1 VLKHLALYNIFSA
14 DGDLS
19 QLAAEHN
26 TTIAAGTCLPLCSCA
41 CVLLYCSI
49 TNLSTPNASSAGGVD
64 TSHQRW
70 ELDHEKA
77 LIPPDAIICT
87 GLTLEEGAG
96 RHFRQS
102 AAQHQRILA
111 LLKAIGSGCDDSSDA
126 TMSSGM
132 DASSSL
138 ENTGADAEDADESEF
153 DRARKQLAA
162 WREVL
167 ALSWQAYW

>member
-1 VLKHLALYNIFSA
+1 VCTAALLLNQS
-14 DGDLS
+14 L
-19 QLAAEHN
+19 N
-26 TTIAAGTCLPLCSCA
+26 TCA
-41 CVLLYCSI
+41 L
-49 TNLSTPNASSAGGVD
+49 SAGGVD

-77 LIPPDAIICT
+77 LISPDAIICT

-102 AAQHQRILA
+102 AGQHQRILA
-111 LLKAIGSGCDDSSDA
+111 LLKAIGSGCDDSGDD
-126 TMSSGM
+126 TRSSGT
-132 DASSSL
+132 DASSGRES
-138 ENTGADAEDADESEF
+138 AEAADESKCDIEC
-153 DRARKQLAA
+153 RQLAA